1 MIMNKRNG
9 FSQIFWGLAI
19 IIVGVLF
26 LAQNLGYLE
35 SFPFWNYLPALLIIL
50 GLYQLF
56 VNRFHAW
63 VGPVIIILVGSFLLM
78 ATLNIITWSTFGT
91 MIWPTI
97 LILIGLSIIFRRSS
111 NDKEFSVD
119 SESQFNIFA
128 AFSGQKR
135 KITSTD
141 FKAGE
146 ATAMFGGIELDLRE
160 ARILNPPARL
170 QTTALFGGVE
180 IIVPSDWDV
189 RMDVVALF
197 GGADD
202 KRKDLVSS
210 KTTPDLIVSGTAMFG
225 GLEIK

>member
-1 MIMNKRNG
+1 MNRKNG
-9 FSQIFWGLAI
+9 FSQMFWGLAI
-19 IIVGVLF
+19 IIVGLLF
-26 LAQNLGYLE
+26 LAQNLGYLQ
-35 SFPFWNYLPALLIIL
+35 SFPFWNYLPVLLIIL
-50 GLYQLF
+50 GLYQLL

-63 VGPVIIILVGSFLLM
+63 VGPILMILVGSFLLM
-78 ATLNIITWSTFGT
+78 ATLDIITWSTFGT

-97 LILIGLSIIFRRSS
+97 LILVGLSIIFRRSS

-119 SESQFNIFA
+119 TESQFNIFA

-135 KITSTD
+135 KITATD

-160 ARILNPPARL
+160 ARILNPPARI
-170 QTTALFGGVE
+170 QSTALFGGVE
-180 IIVPSDWDV
+180 LYVPQDWDV

-202 KRKDLVSS
+202 KRKDMVNS
-210 KTTPDLIVSGTAMFG
+210 KTTPDLIISGTAMFG
-225 GLEIK
+225 GLDIK